1 LLGLGSGRSSGSLP
15 RFSNMGFDWVTSE
28 MVRVTAGRNPAVVG
42 NVTYQLKSFDSEK
55 LSW

>member
-1 LLGLGSGRSSGSLP
+1 
-15 RFSNMGFDWVTSE
+15 MGFDWVTSE